1 MNNDN
6 CSYALTYK
14 ISDGAFERALWL
26 LMHTAAVTFFSDT
39 LNTLSF
45 KTIEDTL
52 LTVKQ
57 YEDARCAHDSLSV
70 I

>member
-1 MNNDN
+1 M
-6 CSYALTYK
+6 C
-14 ISDGAFERALWL
+14 IFIHQHVCG
-26 LMHTAAVTFFSDT
+26 TAAVTFFSNT

-57 YEDARCAHDSLSV
+57 YDDARYVHAV
-70 I
+70 